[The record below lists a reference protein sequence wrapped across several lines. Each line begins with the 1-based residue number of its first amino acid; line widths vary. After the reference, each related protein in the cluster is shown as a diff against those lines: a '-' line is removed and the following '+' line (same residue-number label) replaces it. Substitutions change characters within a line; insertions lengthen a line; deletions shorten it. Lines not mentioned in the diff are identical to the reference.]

1 MLVGLPLYFQLTRL
15 DFLRKNHKFGEFLI
29 FFLKK
34 KMGTTQT
41 DLPNTLH
48 EWLHDEE
55 GKIVYVVEDRSA
67 TLIDKKN
74 EAFIHLRKLVICPVY
89 PS

>member
-1 MLVGLPLYFQLTRL
+1 
-15 DFLRKNHKFGEFLI
+15 
-29 FFLKK
+29 
-34 KMGTTQT
+34 MGTTQT